1 MTNEK
6 VDEDTHECQ
15 NCKARMNEAS
25 NIYLH
30 SEGIRENTMDEA
42 WLDISRRQIRIDNMV
57 WLKLTFKIFEVLR
70 YILPLY
76 VYPGSTVNNSRRH
89 LSPRL

>member
-6 VDEDTHECQ
+6 VDEGTHECQ
-15 NCKARMNEAS
+15 NCKARINEAS
-25 NIYLH
+25 NIYMH
-30 SEGIRENTMDEA
+30 SEGIGENAMDEA

-57 WLKLTFKIFEVLR
+57 WLKLSFKIPEVLR
-70 YILPLY
+70 YILPVY
-76 VYPGSTVNNSRRH
+76 VYPGSTVNNSRGH